1 MRTVARWS
9 ALALL
14 TIGTLALPAQAAPG
28 GDNKAGHRDLARFSQ
43 SVALHHWLGHP
54 DEAPAVL
61 GEKLS
66 RLRQIRA
73 AAAVGPIQATP
84 AFNMDGL
91 GLPQNE
97 ESVTS
102 CRSNSSVVLGSTNDF
117 RGLLDPEGNFT
128 GWHLSLNGG
137 ATVANDG
144 LLPSIDGI
152 PSGGDPVSVA
162 DAQCVLYSGS
172 LNFNPVDP
180 FHNRNG
186 VGVYRSTPEI
196 LAGCAGGSSA
206 GCWPTRRL
214 VATATPPHFLDKEWI
229 HVGRSGAAGNVV
241 WVVYTDFLSDANDP
255 LGGTSSLKAV
265 RCTADLAS
273 CTDPIL
279 VSGTDRDVQFGDV
292 TIGPDGRVYVT
303 WTEIRGPREANP
315 QTFVHKLRIAPAGNT
330 VFGPTRV
337 VADEANA
344 IPFGGHLHASDFR
357 VATYPKNEVALI
369 PPARSPRV
377 IVTWDACTVR
387 PLDFICEEA
396 VIKVSYSDNDG
407 VSWSSPAVVS
417 RGGDNYFPT
426 ISADRASRSVV
437 LAWFTN
443 RYDPV
448 FHNRQDVDL
457 VTLDATTGA
466 AGEPRRLTSP
476 SNESEAD
483 PVLGGFFIGDYIEAF
498 AHNHRVL
505 VHYNANYRSVCPSPV
520 TVESPISS

>member
-1 MRTVARWS
+1 
-9 ALALL
+9 
-14 TIGTLALPAQAAPG
+14 
-28 GDNKAGHRDLARFSQ
+28 
-43 SVALHHWLGHP
+43 
-54 DEAPAVL
+54 
-61 GEKLS
+61 
-66 RLRQIRA
+66 
-73 AAAVGPIQATP
+73 
-84 AFNMDGL
+84 
-91 GLPQNE
+91 
-97 ESVTS
+97 
-102 CRSNSSVVLGSTNDF
+102 
-117 RGLLDPEGNFT
+117 
-128 GWHLSLNGG
+128 
-137 ATVANDG
+137 
-144 LLPSIDGI
+144 
-152 PSGGDPVSVA
+152 
-162 DAQCVLYSGS
+162 VLYSGS
-172 LNFNPVDP
+172 LNLNPVDP

-214 VATATPPHFLDKEWI
+214 VATATPPHVLDKEWI

-241 WVVYTDFLSDANDP
+241 WAVYTDILLDANDP

-273 CTDPIL
+273 CTNPIL
-279 VSGTDRDVQFGDV
+279 VSGADRDVQFGDV

-303 WTEIRGPREANP
+303 WTEIRGPREGNP
-315 QTFVHKLRIAPAGNT
+315 QTFVHKLRIAPAGTT

-344 IPFGGHLHASDFR
+344 IPFGGHLHANDFR

-369 PPARSPRV
+369 PPASSPRV

-407 VSWSSPAVVS
+407 VSWSGPAVVS

-426 ISADRASRSVV
+426 ISADQASHSVV

-505 VHYNANYRSVCPSPV
+505 VHYNANYRSVKLLDGLSAGLPV
-520 TVESPISS
+520 PQQDNFLIRTTD